1 VVYSLEAALW
11 AFEQTTIFKDAL
23 LFAVNLGGDADN
35 TIAAITGQIAG
46 AYYGLSQ
53 ILDEWLRDIQ

>member
-11 AFEQTTIFKDAL
+11 AFEQTTIYKDAL
-23 LFAVNLGGDADN
+23 LFAVNLGGDAD

>member
-11 AFEQTTIFKDAL
+11 AFEQTTIYKDAL
-23 LFAVNLGGDADN
+23 LFAVNLGGDAD
-35 TIAAITGQIAG
+35 TIAAITVQIAG